1 MPRNCTWLA
10 GAAALALAAG
20 SAVAQPAGDRPSG
33 DRPAESGPRPDRP
46 EAPQQQ
52 QRSEQQHAEQARKEA
67 PPRDQAPREQGRR
80 EEGNREQS
88 SRDQPGRTSPEQRAS
103 AEAQNRET
111 ARREQRQQVQARREQ
126 PGQSHPE
133 QVKKNNERQPDGA
146 RPETPRSGQPAR
158 REDIREIGYK
168 DAHGREFRVPT
179 NDRVRVVTRKDDMGW
194 AAADRQPH
202 FNGCPPGLDRK
213 FAGCKLPAETHPPSH
228 AWHDPGWFS
237 RGYDDETR
245 YRYADGY
252 MLRIGTGNSV
262 ASYVPLLGGALAVG
276 RNWPGTYKPVALPGY
291 YTSYYGLGSEGSYRY
306 YDNTIY
312 RVKPENAAITGI
324 AALLVGSR
332 VQVGQA
338 MPAGYD
344 VYNVPYGYRDQY
356 SDGTD
361 ALYRYSDGYIYQ
373 LDPATRLV
381 RAAIELL
388 A

>member
-1 MPRNCTWLA
+1 MGRRRQ
-10 GAAALALAAG
+10 AAAFQWL
-20 SAVAQPAGDRPSG
+20 
-33 DRPAESGPRPDRP
+33 
-46 EAPQQQ
+46 
-52 QRSEQQHAEQARKEA
+52 
-67 PPRDQAPREQGRR
+67 
-80 EEGNREQS
+80 
-88 SRDQPGRTSPEQRAS
+88 
-103 AEAQNRET
+103 
-111 ARREQRQQVQARREQ
+111 
-126 PGQSHPE
+126 
-133 QVKKNNERQPDGA
+133 
-146 RPETPRSGQPAR
+146 
-158 REDIREIGYK
+158 
-168 DAHGREFRVPT
+168 
-179 NDRVRVVTRKDDMGW
+179 
-194 AAADRQPH
+194 
-202 FNGCPPGLDRK
+202 PPGLDRK

-381 RAAIELL
+381 RAAIETARLTGVTGGSTCARKVSESCCSPL
-388 A
+388 RGSRLPPVRGRTAPGNRPARRPRRMARCRRQHRCPMRSTIRTACRPWPKRSRKPASKACSARRPATP